1 MADLK
6 QKQKICNKGW
16 FDIRARNY
24 STMSAVEYRQKH
36 ATTADKYILPKKTAI
51 KFTFSFSGETF
62 ENVAALSC
70 FP

>member
-1 MADLK
+1 
-6 QKQKICNKGW
+6 
-16 FDIRARNY
+16 
-24 STMSAVEYRQKH
+24 MSAVEYRQKH

-51 KFTFSFSGETF
+51 KFAFSFSGETF